1 MSGMLGAGLYVLTG
15 TVAKNTA
22 GPAVILSYMIA
33 SAAAFL
39 SALCYAE
46 FGSKIPSTGMFM
58 VYTCGDA

>member
-46 FGSKIPSTGMFM
+46 FGSKIPSTG
-58 VYTCGDA
+58 